1 MREISGYREYV
12 GVKRERERERE
23 RAWSLF
29 PPMFLISF
37 GYTAAEVLIEFESA
51 VRDFPACICISDIS
65 GFWERR

>member
-12 GVKRERERERE
+12 GVERE